1 MKLTLWRESG
11 CFPQCMGR
19 RRWGTWRG
27 EGARTRFHVLLE
39 YEVALVIKAL
49 ALKNAVGVTAVCP
62 LSIATKE
69 KVT

>member
-1 MKLTLWRESG
+1 
-11 CFPQCMGR
+11 MGR